1 MNTSIKTPPTTN
13 ASIHDKE
20 EQNYTNLQQALRAAT
35 AALQKSK
42 ISTNMVTSQPMSKSN
57 VNLTSQSSSH
67 TAGALS
73 FQPYT
78 KQQQERPNAIHKRV
92 YKNTLNLKIE
102 SNANVNSSH
111 YDNIEDNI
119 DISVNLANCAAAAGD
134 ETAPKKQQPDTTAAG
149 NETISSF
156 SSPSSSLSSSTK
168 STKLNIQKL
177 SEFFVDSPDIY
188 REIGVDC
195 DDLDDEEDDA
205 VMAEINIGP
214 ATSRPLPHHANNYN
228 FGVVSQKSASID
240 HLNLASCF
248 AKPSKSNPS
257 KIANTTSYSNS
268 HTNNPPPNIQPCSG
282 VLSKSLHSLV
292 LKPQPLKPVVEL
304 QTASNVV
311 PLRPVLGG
319 KANSCFSNQHQ
330 FLLKSKCA
338 STTNLVQA
346 STAPLAPNLGMATKS
361 VNFLAANSKLSE
373 SDDSLDI
380 DETASSTSDSTAS
393 EASGQ
398 QVEIVV
404 DNRQVLQER
413 LSSLQVMYDELKA
426 NFEKDL
432 ERDGRAMRSRL
443 AESREYSAKLAK
455 ALSRCKCQGKKG
467 VVGEDEELLKR
478 SQAENCELRAR
489 LEAERRQFE
498 AEREEWMAEK
508 ERVLQ
513 FQGYLQGQRAVKADM
528 KQAGESP
535 GQVQAKKSLASHM
548 QFLQQ
553 KLSLS
558 QQQSKKDLLKP
569 QHQFMP
575 SKLFAQSMLA
585 KSSRDVNSEKANS
598 SSVSSCG
605 ASYASSQ
612 SHRIRQQQHNNFL

>member
-1 MNTSIKTPPTTN
+1 MRNISELLLMNTSIKTPPTTTN
-13 ASIHDKE
+13 ASVHDKE
-20 EQNYTNLQQALRAAT
+20 DQNYTNLQQALRAAT

-42 ISTNMVTSQPMSKSN
+42 ISTNMVTSQPMSKSH
-57 VNLTSQSSSH
+57 VNL

-78 KQQQERPNAIHKRV
+78 KQQPNAIHKRV
-92 YKNTLNLKIE
+92 YKNTLNLKID
-102 SNANVNSSH
+102 SSH

-119 DISVNLANCAAAAGD
+119 DISVNLAGD
-134 ETAPKKQQPDTTAAG
+134 ETAPKKQQQSDTATAG

-168 STKLNIQKL
+168 STKLTTQKR
-177 SEFFVDSPDIY
+177 SEFFVDSPEIY

-195 DDLDDEEDDA
+195 DDEEEDDDA

-214 ATSRPLPHHANNYN
+214 SNYN

-248 AKPSKSNPS
+248 AKPS
-257 KIANTTSYSNS
+257 S
-268 HTNNPPPNIQPCSG
+268 HTNNNNPPPNIQPCSG

-304 QTASNVV
+304 LQTGSNVT
-311 PLRPVLGG
+311 PLRG
-319 KANSCFSNQHQ
+319 NQQQ

-346 STAPLAPNLGMATKS
+346 STAPTAANGFIKPTKS

-380 DETASSTSDSTAS
+380 DETASSTSDSTAAS

-398 QVEIVV
+398 QVEILV
-404 DNRQVLQER
+404 DSRQALEER
-413 LSSLQVMYDELKA
+413 LNSLQVMYDELKA

-432 ERDGRAMRSRL
+432 ERDVRAMRSRL

-455 ALSRCKCQGKKG
+455 ALGRCKCQGK
-467 VVGEDEELLKR
+467 VGGDEELLKR

-498 AEREEWMAEK
+498 AERGEWMAEK

-513 FQGYLQGQRAVKADM
+513 FQGYLAGK
-528 KQAGESP
+528 AGESS

-558 QQQSKKDLLKP
+558 QQQSKKELLKP

-598 SSVSSCG
+598 K
-605 ASYASSQ
+605 
-612 SHRIRQQQHNNFL
+612 